1 MSTATPSRRRPR
13 SGHRLTLA
21 DILVTI
27 VISVVFGLVYKV
39 WGPMYDVLKPLGLHA
54 EQLSY
59 GMWFMAGTFA
69 FLLIRKP
76 GVAILAEVSAAA
88 IEAFLG
94 GSWGISTLWYGLFQG
109 LGAELFFALFLY
121 RKAGPIVAVLA
132 SIGAAVASIFI
143 DRYYGYID
151 QLAFWNYALFVSMRL
166 LGSIVIAGLFA
177 WALARALERTGVT
190 SLLRPA
196 SAKDYDALEG

>member
-1 MSTATPSRRRPR
+1 MSTAPTSNRLGGN
-13 SGHRLTLA
+13 SKGLTLT

-27 VISVVFGLVYKV
+27 VISVVFGLIYKI
-39 WGPMYDVLKPLGLHA
+39 WGPMYDVLKPFGTHA

-69 FLLIRKP
+69 FLIIRKP
-76 GVAILAEVSAAA
+76 GVAILAEISAAA

-109 LGAELFFALFLY
+109 LGAELFFAMFLY
-121 RKAGPIVAVLA
+121 RKAGPLVAILA
-132 SIGAAVASIFI
+132 SIGSAVASIFI
-143 DRYYGYID
+143 DHHYGYID
-151 QLAFWNYALFVSMRL
+151 QLAFWNYALFISMRV
-166 LGSIVIAGLFA
+166 LGSIIIAGLFA
-177 WALARALERTGVT
+177 WTLARALERTGVLN
-190 SLLRPA
+190 LLRPA